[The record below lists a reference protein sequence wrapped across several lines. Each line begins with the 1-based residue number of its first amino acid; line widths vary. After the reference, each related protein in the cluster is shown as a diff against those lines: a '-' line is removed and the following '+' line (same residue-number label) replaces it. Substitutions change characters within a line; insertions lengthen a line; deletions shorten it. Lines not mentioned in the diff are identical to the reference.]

1 MAIYKMV
8 GDKDGLEEVVSVS
21 FGQAK
26 VAEVADLQ
34 RMLRA
39 LPDVLE
45 DGLLILAKEFSSWQD
60 AKRRIDLLALDDT
73 GRLVVIELKIGDTG
87 AHMELQAIRYAAMV
101 EVLTSADIIEA
112 HQKYLNDLKAE
123 GTAVEEEDAAESI
136 RRRLEANDLEEIHT
150 GNPRIM
156 LVSEGFSTEL
166 TTSVLWLNE
175 RGLDITCIQL
185 QAYSNGTE
193 LLLEASQV
201 IPIPGTE
208 RLLVK
213 RKEHKPDAAH
223 HQPASTK
230 TLQGGVDFKK
240 TIDDRTPVHFHKGLN
255 RLYDFACELEL
266 AGLVELST
274 HFNRKEDYVRL
285 ELRVPGNGQLLVS
298 FNNLLGKGKERGG
311 EITIWPNDEGVAPD
325 SFGKFDQLIRPIKSR
340 SKIRHRRLSTIPTP
354 NLENVLSGIKE
365 VYQEANSQLTTDAPE
380 PAMSENPSAQG

>member
-8 GDKDGLEEVVSVS
+8 GDKERLEEVVSIP

-26 VAEVADLQ
+26 IAEVADLQ
-34 RMLRA
+34 RILRT

-45 DGLLILAKEFSSWQD
+45 DGLLILAKEFSRWQD

-123 GTAVEEEDAAESI
+123 GTAVEEEDAVESV

-175 RGLDITCIQL
+175 RRLDITCIQL
-185 QAYSNGTE
+185 QAYSNGSE

-208 RLLVK
+208 GLLVK
-213 RKEHKPDAAH
+213 RKDYKPDAAH
-223 HQPASTK
+223 HQSVSTK

-240 TIDDRTPVHFHKGLN
+240 AIDDRTPAQFHTGLN
-255 RLYDFACELEL
+255 RLYDFACELER

-274 HFNRKEDYVRL
+274 YFNRKEDYVRL
-285 ELRVPGNGQLLVS
+285 ELRVPRNGQLLVS
-298 FNNLLGKGKERGG
+298 FNTLLGEGKGRGG
-311 EITIWPNDEGVAPD
+311 EITIWPNDEGSAPN
-325 SFGKFDQLIRPIKSR
+325 SFGNFDQLIRPIKSR
-340 SKIRHRRLSTIPTP
+340 SKIRHRKLSTIPCP
-354 NLENVLSGIKE
+354 NLEHILSGIRD
-365 VYQEANSQLTTDAPE
+365 VYREANGLAP
-380 PAMSENPSAQG
+380 PQIVHDPQA